1 MVGFDEYNVVHYA
14 IKRVDWLSRELDY
27 PPELPQKLEQK
38 PIWPLHDFETWFA
51 DWV

>member
-27 PPELPQKLEQK
+27 PPRTPPKTGAEADLA
-38 PIWPLHDFETWFA
+38 FA
-51 DWV
+51 RF